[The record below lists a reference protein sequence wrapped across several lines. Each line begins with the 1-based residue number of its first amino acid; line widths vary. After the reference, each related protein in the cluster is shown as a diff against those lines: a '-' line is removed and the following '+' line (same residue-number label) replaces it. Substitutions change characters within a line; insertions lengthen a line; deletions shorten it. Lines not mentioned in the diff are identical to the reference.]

1 MNLKIIIRSMKP
13 FYYISLITTYFL
25 GAGLVQYV
33 RKLTDW
39 SFLIQ
44 VLLFQLL
51 VTLCIDLLN
60 QQQNLLD
67 KKNWPEKITVSEVRQ
82 IRWVIVLIS
91 ATLLTTITTLFITWM
106 VNDILWQGLSVL
118 LILYAV
124 LAGFYFWT
132 KINPKFHPFLL
143 FLEVVQF
150 VILPPALAF
159 FSQSNEPHLLLTLI
173 IISLVPAFLA
183 YQLLIQIKNYGKD
196 MQNDVSSLV
205 VQVGWEK
212 GMVYHNALILLT
224 YVLFAFIAILGFPW
238 FLLWPVFLTLPIG
251 LVEIWLMERTRRG
264 GKPLWR
270 VMQLATLSVFFIPI
284 YLIGFAFWIR

>member
-1 MNLKIIIRSMKP
+1 M
-13 FYYISLITTYFL
+13 
-25 GAGLVQYV
+25 
-33 RKLTDW
+33 
-39 SFLIQ
+39 
-44 VLLFQLL
+44 
-51 VTLCIDLLN
+51 
-60 QQQNLLD
+60 
-67 KKNWPEKITVSEVRQ
+67 
-82 IRWVIVLIS
+82 
-91 ATLLTTITTLFITWM
+91 TTLFITWM

-143 FLEVVQF
+143 FFEVVEF

-159 FSQSNEPHLLLTLI
+159 FSQSNEPHLFLTLI
-173 IISLVPAFLA
+173 VISLVPAFLA
-183 YQLLIQIKNYGKD
+183 YQLLIQIKKYGKD
-196 MQNDVSSLV
+196 MQNDVSSIV
-205 VQVGWEK
+205 VQIGWEK

-224 YVLFAFIAILGFPW
+224 YVLFALIAILGFPW

-270 VMQLATLSVFFIPI
+270 VMQLATLSVFFVPI